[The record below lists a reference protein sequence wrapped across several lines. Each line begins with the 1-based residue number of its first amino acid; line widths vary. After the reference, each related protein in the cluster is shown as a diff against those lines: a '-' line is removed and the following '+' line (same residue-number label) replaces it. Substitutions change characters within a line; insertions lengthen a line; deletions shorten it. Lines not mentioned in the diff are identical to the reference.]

1 MWRILALGSL
11 AGLLAYGAAAQSP
24 EPSDAE
30 KIKVLMQEVS
40 ELKARVAAL
49 EAKQAQMAEG
59 EIAKTQPAEPAK
71 QAEAAA
77 AAPQPMGPDQEFKIF
92 PGIRIAGF
100 GALTFKATDA
110 RPPETSL
117 MGFRAGANNSF
128 AIGDT
133 SLFLTSHLNSK
144 AMVLGEITFSEN
156 AEQEFEV
163 DVERLMLKYD
173 FNDYLKMSFGR
184 YHTAVSYYNQI
195 YHHGQ
200 WLQTAADR
208 PLVVEFSDH
217 GGLLP
222 SQAVGVSL
230 TGQIPSGR
238 LGLNYIFEYGTSD
251 THRPTINGTSVTEIE
266 EENGQAT
273 TAGLFAKP
281 DWLPGLEFGGSFYH
295 DRINPRY
302 DGVPSPLHMGQSIG
316 SAHLVYVTPRFEFLN
331 EGFVVQHKVEETG
344 QKFNTPAFYS
354 LISAKLG
361 ARWRPYFRYQYVN
374 TQSPVFPDVTL
385 RHGPSAGV
393 RYDFNDYVALKT
405 QLDRTFRR
413 SLSTFNAVQIQMAF
427 RF

>member
-1 MWRILALGSL
+1 M
-11 AGLLAYGAAAQSP
+11 LAYGAAAQSP

-30 KIKVLMQEVS
+30 KIKALIQEVS

-49 EAKQAQMAEG
+49 EAKQAARET
-59 EIAKTQPAEPAK
+59 AKAQAAEPAR
-71 QAEAAA
+71 QAEAPA
-77 AAPQPMGPDQEFKIF
+77 AAPQPMGPQQEFRIF

-100 GALTFKATDA
+100 GALTFKATDS

-117 MGFRAGANNSF
+117 LGFREGANNSF

-163 DVERLMLKYD
+163 DVERLMMKYD

-222 SQAVGVSL
+222 SQAVGVSF

-273 TAGLFAKP
+273 TVGLYAKP
-281 DWLPGLEFGGSFYH
+281 DWLQGLEFGGSFYH
-295 DRINPRY
+295 DRINPRF

-316 SAHLVYVTPRFEFLN
+316 SAHLIYVTPRFEFLN
-331 EGFVVQHKVEETG
+331 EGFLVQHKTEETG
-344 QKFNTPAFYS
+344 QKFNTP
-354 LISAKLG
+354 
-361 ARWRPYFRYQYVN
+361 
-374 TQSPVFPDVTL
+374 VFPDFGEAGRALASLLPV
-385 RHGPSAGV
+385 SVCQYSIAGV
-393 RYDFNDYVALKT
+393 PRCNAAARPQRRHAL
-405 QLDRTFRR
+405 
-413 SLSTFNAVQIQMAF
+413 
-427 RF
+427 